1 MAVSS
6 SGEKIK
12 SIIIDKI
19 KCDDMRYKS
28 KKDELSISE
37 QIAKLNQDWEKD
49 LNLVIGN
56 ALGIS
61 AVNTDGS
68 MKPLSTLI
76 PEMQTAFAG
85 LTDSQKGQYA
95 TMIAGKNALSGFLS
109 IVNSSPDDFYSLS
122 DAINNSEGAAQKMA
136 DTMNDTVSGKLTLL
150 KSQFE
155 GVKIAIFD
163 ALGSSQ
169 FKGVL

>member
-1 MAVSS
+1 MEDIYILYECDEYCTYESRTIMAVSS

-56 ALGIS
+56 LRYGFIE
-61 AVNTDGS
+61 TWEDG
-68 MKPLSTLI
+68 KVY
-76 PEMQTAFAG
+76 G
-85 LTDSQKGQYA
+85 
-95 TMIAGKNALSGFLS
+95 MIYG
-109 IVNSSPDDFYSLS
+109 
-122 DAINNSEGAAQKMA
+122 
-136 DTMNDTVSGKLTLL
+136 
-150 KSQFE
+150 
-155 GVKIAIFD
+155 
-163 ALGSSQ
+163 
-169 FKGVL
+169 